1 MFATHLSLKVFYT
14 EYIKNAYNSITKK
27 TMQYKTKNYFYKK
40 FLKEDKWVVGEKMLS
55 LSSHQGNAKKPTTTT
70 KPQ

>member
-40 FLKEDKWVVGEKMLS
+40 FLKEDKWVVGEHMKRCLV
-55 LSSHQGNAKKPTTTT
+55 
-70 KPQ
+70 